1 MNDINQRLKELK
13 IEEFVW
19 IIYIFIIFLSFYANK
34 IERNYFL
41 TNDTYSKRKYQN
53 LTIIIFSIVILVYI
67 YFFKSSY
74 QDYKNNKNKETAN
87 LSLLSLLGST
97 LILIS
102 GCLFLY
108 IAIKDENI
116 DIELAFN

>member
-1 MNDINQRLKELK
+1 MDDINQRLKELK

-41 TNDTYSKRKYQN
+41 TNDNYNKRKYQN
-53 LTIIIFSIVILVYI
+53 LTIIIFSIVIPVYI

-74 QDYKNNKNKETAN
+74 QEYKNNKDKETAN

>member
-1 MNDINQRLKELK
+1 MNDINQRLKELR

-19 IIYIFIIFLSFYANK
+19 IIYIFIIFLSFYANE

-41 TNDTYSKRKYQN
+41 TNNVNSKKKYQN
-53 LTIIIFSIVILVYI
+53 LTIIIFSIVIIVYI

-74 QDYKNNKNKETAN
+74 QEYKNNKNKETYN

-108 IAIKDENI
+108 VAIKDDNL

>member
-1 MNDINQRLKELK
+1 MDDINQRLKELK

-41 TNDTYSKRKYQN
+41 TNDNYNKRKYQN
-53 LTIIIFSIVILVYI
+53 LTIIIFSIVIPVYI

-74 QDYKNNKNKETAN
+74 QEYKNNKNKETAN

>member
-1 MNDINQRLKELK
+1 MDDINQRLKELK

-41 TNDTYSKRKYQN
+41 TNDNYNKKKYQN
-53 LTIIIFSIVILVYI
+53 LTIIIFSIVIPVYI

-74 QDYKNNKNKETAN
+74 QEYKNNKNKETAN

>member
-1 MNDINQRLKELK
+1 MDDINQRLKELK

-74 QDYKNNKNKETAN
+74 QEYKNNKNKETAN